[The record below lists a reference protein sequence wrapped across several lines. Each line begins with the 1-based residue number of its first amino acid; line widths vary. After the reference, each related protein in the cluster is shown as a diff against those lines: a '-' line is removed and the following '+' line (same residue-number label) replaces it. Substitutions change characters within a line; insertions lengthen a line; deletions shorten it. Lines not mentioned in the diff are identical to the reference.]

1 MIKWNAVK
9 VLSGFFSLT
18 GFFPLYIFWTFKSFD
33 TSKNEHSNAN
43 FDGWDG
49 IFFFLFWLLHV
60 KSDDDLLCCIA
71 TGLFFILSCV
81 FFLQAFS
88 INDNW
93 WIWCTL
99 WHDCLLNA
107 STKSISLATPLHTY
121 NGMKICYLFFILLTL
136 TGNKVNAITHRL
148 IKLCNIKRKNRSNT
162 IP

>member
-1 MIKWNAVK
+1 MK

-107 STKSISLATPLHTY
+107 STKSISLVSLPPLCILIMEWKSVIYFLSYLLWQAIKSMPLHT
-121 NGMKICYLFFILLTL
+121 
-136 TGNKVNAITHRL
+136 VW
-148 IKLCNIKRKNRSNT
+148 SNCV
-162 IP
+162 I